1 MENDHWD
8 HQRFRRNQI
17 LCAWAIVL
25 ALATIFGIESRLW
38 RRNQP
43 ALFSVRVA
51 AMEEPADVQQSDGSQ
66 QNDDMDD
73 DDNME
78 EWRTRLAQ
86 ESPEQAP
93 ASGAHKIAWLLR
105 VDH

>member
-1 MENDHWD
+1 MENDYWD
-8 HQRFRRNQI
+8 HQRFRRSQI

-51 AMEEPADVQQSDGSQ
+51 AMEEPADMQQSDGSQ
-66 QNDDMDD
+66 RNEDMDD

-86 ESPEQAP
+86 ESPEQAS

-105 VDH
+105 VDR